1 MFEIDY
7 KNLKK
12 GRRFPLIFLI
22 VGIICALIFGAIFA
36 ISTIKRNS
44 LDRQIYATSID
55 PNEQIDNEHH
65 LVYSPIYHY
74 TVEGK
79 EYTCSDNTSSSK
91 RPSSEGIVYYNSKD
105 PSKCMTDYAHKI
117 NYYLLIGV
125 GIGAIFIGIGAFMM
139 VKNSKKI
146 NKLKKLAT
154 EGKLI
159 KGIPY
164 HLEDTGTIVN
174 NKRIQK
180 IVINYTGSNGFTR
193 KLEGDPRFDY
203 KESDEDGLV
212 DLLIDPNDE
221 ENYFIDFEIKYSGNV
236 QVETY
241 NGPKTD
247 PYAEQ
252 MNQVNEQAQQ
262 VAETVTNVVQGI
274 ESIEKKAEFINNAL
288 HGTITIEHNTSNDN
302 NNNDINNNQ

>member
-91 RPSSEGIVYYNSKD
+91 RPSSEGIVYYSSKD

-146 NKLKKLAT
+146 NNEYFFNDYYGWWEEIFTKKFFLKYK
-154 EGKLI
+154 
-159 KGIPY
+159 
-164 HLEDTGTIVN
+164 
-174 NKRIQK
+174 NK
-180 IVINYTGSNGFTR
+180 
-193 KLEGDPRFDY
+193 
-203 KESDEDGLV
+203 
-212 DLLIDPNDE
+212 
-221 ENYFIDFEIKYSGNV
+221 
-236 QVETY
+236 
-241 NGPKTD
+241 
-247 PYAEQ
+247 
-252 MNQVNEQAQQ
+252 
-262 VAETVTNVVQGI
+262 VA
-274 ESIEKKAEFINNAL
+274 KKFARYVY
-288 HGTITIEHNTSNDN
+288 EH
-302 NNNDINNNQ
+302 I